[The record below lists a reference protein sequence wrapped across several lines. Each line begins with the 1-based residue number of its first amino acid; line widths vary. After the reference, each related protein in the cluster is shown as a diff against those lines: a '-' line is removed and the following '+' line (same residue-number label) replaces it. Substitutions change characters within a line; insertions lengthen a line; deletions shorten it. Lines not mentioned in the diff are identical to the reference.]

1 MATGS
6 EANKFWKL
14 FEELESRSGGV
25 YANDLIL
32 TNLIKFLPSHI
43 LDSFVDDFRQ
53 VYEVKP
59 VEVDEPDSETEI
71 ISMRHELVD

>member
-53 VYEVKP
+53 VY
-59 VEVDEPDSETEI
+59 
-71 ISMRHELVD
+71 